1 MNITF
6 YGGSREVTGSLALIK
21 TNKHKFLVDCGFF
34 QGDENDYFRNKKD
47 FDFNVKDI
55 DFVLLTHAHIDH
67 CGRLP
72 LMIKNGYKN
81 KIYTTPATKDI
92 LNYILLDAVL
102 VMQNN

>member
-1 MNITF
+1 MDITF
-6 YGGSREVTGSLALIK
+6 FGASREVTGSLILVK
-21 TNKHKFLVDCGFF
+21 TEKYKFLVDCGFF
-34 QGDENDYFRNKKD
+34 QGDEDDYFRNRKD
-47 FDFNVKDI
+47 FDFDVKSI

-72 LMIKNGYKN
+72 LMMKNGYKN

-92 LNYILLDAVL
+92 LYYILLDAVL